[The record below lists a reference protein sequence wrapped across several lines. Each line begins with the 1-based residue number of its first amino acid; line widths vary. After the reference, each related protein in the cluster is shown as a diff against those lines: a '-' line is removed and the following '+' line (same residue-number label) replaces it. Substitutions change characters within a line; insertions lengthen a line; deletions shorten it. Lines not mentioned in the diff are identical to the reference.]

1 MKRSQRQRCS
11 MTIPGLMT
19 AFGVAGVT
27 GSTLAGNLIINGGF
41 ESGNTGFTSD
51 YTYTTVN
58 TLGGQYTIGSDGS
71 QWNAGFVGTA
81 YAGSNFFIGNG
92 AVDTT
97 QTVWQS
103 QAFNVTEVG
112 VSYRFEAQIS
122 SLVGPPWAVPS
133 LAFEIS
139 SDAGLSWTGLGS
151 TVDLTGAAAGEWFE
165 SYADTTLTQAG
176 SYLIRLRNSQSAFNG
191 NDFGIDD
198 IYFGLAATAPSAAP
212 VPGVAGLATLG
223 LAGFA
228 RRRRR

>member
-1 MKRSQRQRCS
+1 MA
-11 MTIPGLMT
+11 TLVLMT
-19 AFGVAGVT
+19 AGGVASVT
-27 GSTLAGNLIINGGF
+27 GSTTAGNLIINGGF

-51 YTYTTVN
+51 YAYNVTTYAA
-58 TLGGQYTIGSDGS
+58 GEYTIGSNAS
-71 QWNAGFVGTA
+71 QAHSGFVGTA

-92 AVDTT
+92 AEDTT

-122 SLVGPPWAVPS
+122 SLVPPVWNGTPLAPPS

-139 SDAGLSWTGLGS
+139 SNGGSSWTGLGS

-176 SYLIRLRNSQSAFNG
+176 SYLIRLRNAQSAYSG
-191 NDFGIDD
+191 NDFGIDG
-198 IYFGLAATAPSAAP
+198 IYFGLAATSPSAGSSTP
-212 VPGVAGLATLG
+212 VPGVGGIAAIAGLG
-223 LAGFA
+223 LAG